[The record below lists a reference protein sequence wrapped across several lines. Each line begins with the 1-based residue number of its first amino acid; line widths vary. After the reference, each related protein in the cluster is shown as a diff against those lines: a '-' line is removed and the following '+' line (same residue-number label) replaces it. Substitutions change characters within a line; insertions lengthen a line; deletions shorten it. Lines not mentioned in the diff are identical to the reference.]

1 MQSALAVMSYNIVM
15 GIAKGI
21 VCAND
26 GTLHK
31 ENGEKAEI
39 LMTWAQCLLKQIR
52 FLIQKATTAKV
63 LISSGFVKEISFT
76 FYQSIVDTLDV
87 PHDQISLDQPLL
99 PAVV

>member
-26 GTLHK
+26 CTLHK
-31 ENGEKAEI
+31 ENGEKAENF
-39 LMTWAQCLLKQIR
+39 MTWAQCLLKQIR
-52 FLIQKATTAKV
+52 FLVQKATNAKV

-76 FYQSIVDTLDV
+76 FYQSIQPIVDTLDV
-87 PHDQISLDQPLL
+87 PHHQIISLVQP
-99 PAVV
+99 P